1 MVNKPAIL
9 VVILGMVYDIGF
21 TTSMD
26 IYHILV
32 GEFHILA
39 MKSLFL
45 LGYPGFFT
53 KSSTDPPFNLVPSF
67 SKGESHQVFPS
78 STKFHS
84 FCAPGLQVQ
93 LSPSNSMHILT
104 RIVACVCMCMYVH
117 MYIYN
122 IYIYVY
128 IYIIYIYICIY
139 IYTYIYTY
147 VCVLM

>member
-1 MVNKPAIL
+1 
-9 VVILGMVYDIGF
+9 MVYDIGF

-53 KSSTDPPFNLVPSF
+53 QSSTDPPFNLVPSF

-104 RIVACVCMCMYVH
+104 TYSCMCMYVH
-117 MYIYN
+117 VCT
-122 IYIYVY
+122 YVY
-128 IYIIYIYICIY
+128 I
-139 IYTYIYTY
+139 
-147 VCVLM
+147 